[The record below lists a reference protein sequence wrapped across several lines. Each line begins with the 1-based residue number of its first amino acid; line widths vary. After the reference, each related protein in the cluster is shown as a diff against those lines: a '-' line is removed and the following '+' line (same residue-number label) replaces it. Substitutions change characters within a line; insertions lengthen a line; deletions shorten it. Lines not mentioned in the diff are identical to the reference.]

1 MGKSTINGLFSIAM
15 LNYQRVSGLERR
27 CSMVPPKRTD
37 NIQLARNEDGIHN
50 GSRYPKH
57 DFQRNPVPIH
67 LESRKHPKSFPIPSL
82 QIWSPIPSIPSIPSP
97 IHGPWVQG
105 RLPLCPTQRLHPQG
119 PAIAQAPRQ
128 LQELRRQKFLSEMGY
143 YKDLQKWEVSW

>member
-15 LNYQRVSGLERR
+15 LNYQRVNGLERG

-57 DFQRNPVPIH
+57 DFQEI
-67 LESRKHPKSFPIPSL
+67 
-82 QIWSPIPSIPSIPSP
+82 Q
-97 IHGPWVQG
+97 
-105 RLPLCPTQRLHPQG
+105 
-119 PAIAQAPRQ
+119 
-128 LQELRRQKFLSEMGY
+128 FLSIWNLENILNLSPSRSCQLRVQFG
-143 YKDLQKWEVSW
+143 DEIG